1 MRHNRRSLL
10 VYAVLRFF
18 MFWALTA
25 VAVLATIDAWNIA
38 DVEIGSRVVFDATLE
53 SSDDDE
59 SFAFFK
65 RPAKARIVGE

>member
-25 VAVLATIDAWNIA
+25 VAVLAIIA

-53 SSDDDE
+53 SYDNDE